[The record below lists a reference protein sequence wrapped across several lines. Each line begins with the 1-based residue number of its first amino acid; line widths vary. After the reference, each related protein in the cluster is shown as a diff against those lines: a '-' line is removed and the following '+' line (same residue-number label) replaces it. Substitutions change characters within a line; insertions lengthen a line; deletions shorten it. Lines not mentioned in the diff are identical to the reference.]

1 MYFSAST
8 GVSLVAEFDKVRG
21 QFPEKVLLTTENHHI
36 CMVAELVRPTFSA
49 RRQLHELVTCRETV
63 TIYFSASTCVS
74 LVAEFDKVRGQF
86 PEKVLLTTKNH
97 HIFMVVELV
106 RPASSAGRRLHE
118 LVTCLETVVIY
129 FRASKGISLVAEFDK
144 VRGQFLKKCC

>member
-1 MYFSAST
+1 M
-8 GVSLVAEFDKVRG
+8 
-21 QFPEKVLLTTENHHI
+21 
-36 CMVAELVRPTFSA
+36 
-49 RRQLHELVTCRETV
+49 
-63 TIYFSASTCVS
+63 IYFTPSKRVFLT
-74 LVAEFDKVRGQF
+74 AEFDKVRGQF

-118 LVTCLETVVIY
+118 LATCLETVVIY

-144 VRGQFLKKCC
+144 VRGQFPEKCC